1 MIAGYTAV
9 PELWGGGGG
18 GGKLIGW
25 KEYNMRSQSP
35 APIGV
40 SALSLNN
47 QYYGERD
54 VYYM

>member
-1 MIAGYTAV
+1 MIAGILRFLNYG
-9 PELWGGGGG
+9 GGGGG

-47 QYYGERD
+47 QYYGDRD